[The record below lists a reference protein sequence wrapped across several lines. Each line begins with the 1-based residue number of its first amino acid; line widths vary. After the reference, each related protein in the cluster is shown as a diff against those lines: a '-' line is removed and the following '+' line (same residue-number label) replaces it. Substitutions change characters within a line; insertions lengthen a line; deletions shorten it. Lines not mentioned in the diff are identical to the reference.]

1 MRSVSL
7 KVSPDLLY
15 VFPEPLPLPRARG
28 IQVAHTISELA
39 RKGLR
44 VTLAYVPGD
53 GDPFLSC
60 GLERPDGL
68 NLTPLS
74 RSLPAP
80 FSRIRSNRIFF
91 FRLRH
96 MLASLKHG
104 TPVMV
109 RHIKMAAMLIRAY
122 PQFPLL
128 YEAHEVFAD
137 TASPKARA
145 RVERD
150 ERAVMAGA
158 AAVVCNS
165 KATAERLTEKYPAIR
180 GPLVVIPNGVQLPA
194 RLPERNWEMA
204 SRNLIYTGSFFG
216 WKGVSDLIEAAAGLP
231 DFNIR
236 LIGGNAEQRGRLL
249 ADAPPP
255 LATLSFEDRLPHH
268 EVMQAL
274 LASCVAVLPN
284 RPDPDSQFTS
294 PIKLFEYMGA
304 GCAIVASDLPSI
316 REIVGDD
323 DVAWFESGN
332 SDSLVKAIRQLTAD
346 PERMR
351 QMSQRVRQK
360 AERYTWAV
368 RAERLASLIGEIRQ

>member
-1 MRSVSL
+1 
-7 KVSPDLLY
+7 
-15 VFPEPLPLPRARG
+15 
-28 IQVAHTISELA
+28 
-39 RKGLR
+39 
-44 VTLAYVPGD
+44 
-53 GDPFLSC
+53 
-60 GLERPDGL
+60 
-68 NLTPLS
+68 
-74 RSLPAP
+74 
-80 FSRIRSNRIFF
+80 
-91 FRLRH
+91 
-96 MLASLKHG
+96 
-104 TPVMV
+104 
-109 RHIKMAAMLIRAY
+109 
-122 PQFPLL
+122 
-128 YEAHEVFAD
+128 
-137 TASPKARA
+137 
-145 RVERD
+145 
-150 ERAVMAGA
+150 
-158 AAVVCNS
+158 
-165 KATAERLTEKYPAIR
+165 LTEKYPAIR